1 MVHFLI
7 FALLP
12 LQLLSPAAPAA
23 GSAAS
28 WSAPAAAPGW
38 GRSGLWLGPFG
49 SKLGPFGSMVGAVRV
64 WLGPFG
70 SSWGRSGL

>member
-12 LQLLSPAAPAA
+12 FGLLSPAAPAA

-38 GRSGLWLGPFG
+38 GRSGLPLRASLLLLTASP
-49 SKLGPFGSMVGAVRV
+49 SVLLTSRV
-64 WLGPFG
+64 CVAALRARQLP
-70 SSWGRSGL
+70 

>member
-1 MVHFLI
+1 MVHFLV

-12 LQLLSPAAPAA
+12 FGLLSPAAPAA

-38 GRSGLWLGPFG
+38 GRPGLPLQASLLLLAASPPVLLT
-49 SKLGPFGSMVGAVRV
+49 SRVCVAALNVRQ
-64 WLGPFG
+64 LAGQP
-70 SSWGRSGL
+70 

>member
-12 LQLLSPAAPAA
+12 FGLLSPAAPAA

-28 WSAPAAAPGW
+28 WTAPAAAPGW
-38 GRSGLWLGPFG
+38 GRSGLPLRASLLLLAASPPVLLT
-49 SKLGPFGSMVGAVRV
+49 SHVCVAALKVRQ
-64 WLGPFG
+64 LAGQP
-70 SSWGRSGL
+70 